1 MMNKMAIDP
10 NYTLYFSKNESSF
23 KDAASTFLKA
33 VGTVDRLRNSLVG
46 KEPKFFDKIQIV
58 DSRPGAIVA
67 ANLTE
72 EEVKE
77 YKDRLLNVYW
87 AIWGI
92 LNQREVNALAP
103 FMNSFM
109 DEVDVKEE
117 DLDRFREILLRAHQR
132 VRRFKTV
139 DELKGFVMYLRNVVY
154 IAGESHCPTI
164 NSDEEAL
171 LFFEPA
177 SELAW
182 VAIEEAEDGGYLV
195 EGEADFVNCPTGVL
209 SELSSSGYGFEP
221 VTIRKAG
228 THFRRQG

>member
-1 MMNKMAIDP
+1 MNKMAVDP
-10 NYTLYFSKNESSF
+10 KYTLYFSRKVSSLE
-23 KDAASTFLKA
+23 DAANAFLKA
-33 VGTVDRLRNSLVG
+33 VGTLKRLGNSLVG

-67 ANLTE
+67 ANPTE

-87 AIWGI
+87 AIWGL
-92 LNQREVNALAP
+92 LNQREVDALAP
-103 FMNSFM
+103 FMNNFM
-109 DEVDVKEE
+109 DGVDVKEK

-182 VAIEEAEDGGYLV
+182 IAIEEAEDGGYLV
-195 EGEADFVNCPTGVL
+195 EGESDFVNCPTGVM
-209 SELSSSGYGFEP
+209 SELSSPGYGFKP
-221 VTIRKAG
+221 VNIRKAG
-228 THFRRQG
+228 TRSRRQG